1 MIEKLKDC
9 VREGWQSRISKK
21 ENKKKKNLV
30 LGKENNSKLNL
41 LSFMYQISSKQW
53 LKKKKGIPEIPSFTN
68 KSRKEDVDLS
78 KQLV

>member
-1 MIEKLKDC
+1 MAEQDKQERK
-9 VREGWQSRISKK
+9 QT
-21 ENKKKKNLV
+21 KKKNLV